1 MHSALIF
8 VNVLSQKKKL
18 INLTVIYYNF
28 QIRPDPCGVAL
39 CTVHV
44 QPIFQFL
51 EMRLHQKLLNHLLSH
66 GCRYVSFVYI
76 RFMHILLFILF
87 DKVILTGVH

>member
-1 MHSALIF
+1 MH
-8 VNVLSQKKKL
+8 
-18 INLTVIYYNF
+18 
-28 QIRPDPCGVAL
+28 
-39 CTVHV
+39 CTCTTV

-76 RFMHILLFILF
+76 RFMHILLFILSLF